1 VSSNREKGKG
11 AGRLQTADVD
21 FASTGARLQDAAQ
34 SDYPTQ
40 CLLLPISTRRE
51 FEKVLFFVQILD
63 FLDKFETFGQKR
75 GGGSFK

>member
-1 VSSNREKGKG
+1 MSSNREKGKG

-63 FLDKFETFGQKR
+63 ILDKFKKFWARAWGVDL
-75 GGGSFK
+75 